1 MSTSLRSNSFSLSL
15 MACLA
20 LSALACST
28 TDSRIKADQELFD
41 RYSTEDQ
48 AAIRAGQVE
57 VGFTEDMVR
66 MTLGKP
72 NETTIE
78 IDEHG
83 EILVWAWTK
92 SRPGISVGVGGGSG
106 GYGYGGVGGGVGVG
120 TPARKD
126 LRALVEFV
134 DGRVTSV
141 RYFTQ

>member
-1 MSTSLRSNSFSLSL
+1 MSTPHRSSSFSHALT
-15 MACLA
+15 ACLI

-28 TDSRIKADQELFD
+28 TNSRIKADQDLFES
-41 RYSTEDQ
+41 YSAEDQ

-57 VGFTEDMVR
+57 VGFSEDMVR
-66 MTLGKP
+66 MALGKP

-78 IDEHG
+78 IDDQG

-92 SRPGISVGVGGGSG
+92 SRPGISVGFGGGSG

-126 LRALVEFV
+126 LEALVEFV